1 MGVREKGNDLHIKL
15 AIAMGIMNIICS
27 QYNGSYKGDIKIT
40 IFLVN
45 RYFLVLT
52 KPLLKI

>member
-45 RYFLVLT
+45 GYFLVLT